1 MSLTLSGTNGVVGA
15 GFTVDASGVSVTAG
29 VGTFTSYQGSAANLT
44 QIPAANIVGVCT
56 SGLTKTGGFG
66 AILQVVSANKTTVQ
80 STSSTSYVD
89 VTDMTAAITPSSSSS
104 KVLIM
109 MTMTI
114 QKSDYTFFAR
124 LLRDSTEIGSSSGS
138 NNGISV
144 YNSGDQNQNE
154 GRAVIYLDSPN
165 TTSATTYKLQMRSDG
180 SSTIYFNAHSSGT
193 TSSYITPSSIT
204 LMEVAA

>member
-1 MSLTLSGTNGVVGA
+1 MSTLKVNKIR
-15 GFTVDASGVSVTAG
+15 DTAG
-29 VGTFTSYQGSAANLT
+29 SADAIVLDPSGGAKIAGVCTATTFDGAATSLT
-44 QIPAANIVGVCT
+44 QIPAANIVGVA
-56 SGLTKTGGFG
+56 TGGFG
-66 AILQVVSANKTTVQ
+66 NGVLQVVSANKTTVQ

-89 VTDMTAAITPSSSSS
+89 VTDMTATITPSSSSN

-144 YNSGDQNQNE
+144 YNSNDQNQNE

-165 TTSATTYKLQMRSDG
+165 TTSATTYKLQMRADG

-193 TSSYITPSSIT
+193 TTDYITPSSIT
-204 LMEVAA
+204 LMEIAA